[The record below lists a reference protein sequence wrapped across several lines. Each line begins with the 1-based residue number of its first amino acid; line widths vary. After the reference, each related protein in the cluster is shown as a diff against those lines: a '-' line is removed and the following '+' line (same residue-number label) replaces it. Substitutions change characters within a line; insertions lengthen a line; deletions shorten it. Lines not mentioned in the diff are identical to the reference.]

1 MATRGTAHVAMAHV
15 RKGGHVG
22 FLERGV
28 GIWGAGW
35 TDRALGEFL
44 EATLARRSPAA
55 AAAAAAA
62 GPAGPSTPL
71 VSFALSALDSLDSRQ
86 VRSSRGCGIHVAVYT
101 VGLLVGRGSQRTAQL
116 DGSWVSG

>member
-71 VSFALSALDSLDSRQ
+71 VSFALSALDSLD
-86 VRSSRGCGIHVAVYT
+86 
-101 VGLLVGRGSQRTAQL
+101 
-116 DGSWVSG
+116 